1 MLAAAWTVAS
11 CSAEPTSSA
20 TASPTGPRTFHVEF
34 PAFERV
40 AALPV
45 EIRDDTGLVVAVARA
60 AKPLG
65 GDPVGVSVDPAD
77 SRTVLVGWLSGA
89 CSVSSTIQLTTLG
102 ARLRIS
108 AGTADA
114 PGPCLMIG
122 YVRVVAIQFSEP
134 VDAAKIDFLGG

>member
-1 MLAAAWTVAS
+1 MRGRGGLRLAAMLAVAWTVAA
-11 CSAEPTSSA
+11 CSAEPA
-20 TASPTGPRTFHVEF
+20 PSPNPSPAGPRTFHVEF

-40 AALPV
+40 APLPV

-65 GDPVGVSVDPAD
+65 GDPVGVTVDPANT
-77 SRTVLVGWLSGA
+77 RTVLVGWLSGA

-114 PGPCLMIG
+114 PGP
-122 YVRVVAIQFSEP
+122 A
-134 VDAAKIDFLGG
+134 